1 MGVSSHRLGGST
13 SLITRL
19 ALARAPVA
27 EMLAAAADP
36 SQCAAVASTARLVVR
51 TTEGQQEF
59 AVSQA
64 RSLVPDDL
72 MATRRPPSHGRMRN
86 YIGRC
91 AVPSSNG
98 PTSVWFE
105 SLNELSHMRDLLMT
119 GVVDALASQPALVIW
134 TLPSGHRQHFPDML
148 VRHHSDRLLLCEVS
162 TKKTLTN
169 PEALAQYALMAATA
183 EVCGWDFQLRTELP
197 AQRLRNQSFLH
208 AYRHA
213 SAEQQAGWLTA
224 LADAHWP
231 LQLVEVAN
239 ELGGG
244 AVGKAAA
251 LHLIAVGALFTDL
264 DPVLRPDT
272 WVHSERPEEARPA
285 WMMQM

>member
-1 MGVSSHRLGGST
+1 MGVASHRLGGST
-13 SLITRL
+13 SLITRP
-19 ALARAPVA
+19 ALMRAPVA
-27 EMLAAAADP
+27 ELLAAAADP
-36 SQCAAVASTARLVVR
+36 IQCATVASTARLVVR
-51 TTEGQQEF
+51 TAEGQQELSV
-59 AVSQA
+59 AHA

-72 MATRRPPSHGRMRN
+72 LATRRPPSHGRMQN

-91 AVPSSNG
+91 AVPSRNG

-119 GVVDALASQPALVIW
+119 GVVDALASQPMLVIW

-148 VRHHSDRLLLCEVS
+148 ARRLGDRVLLCEVS
-162 TKKTLTN
+162 TKKTLTK

-213 SAEQQAGWLTA
+213 SIGQRVGWLTA
-224 LADAHWP
+224 LAAARWP
-231 LQLVEVAN
+231 LQLGQVASQ
-239 ELGGG
+239 LGGDAAG
-244 AVGKAAA
+244 MAAA
-251 LHLIAVGALFTDL
+251 LHLIAVGVLTTDL
-264 DPVLRPDT
+264 EAVLQADAWVDT
-272 WVHSERPEEARPA
+272 ERHEDGCPE
-285 WMMQM
+285 WMIQM